1 MGSQEK
7 TCERSTL
14 AHTTTYR
21 MNTSVR
27 EAALATNSNYASMT
41 SRRWLK
47 IAGVFYRDYYCVRA
61 QHMTRATWTATVLLL
76 FSEIKDLRIR
86 VDCSNKGHAIAMIE
100 ACRILLQRRQDK
112 RRLIQATE
120 QW

>member
-1 MGSQEK
+1 
-7 TCERSTL
+7 
-14 AHTTTYR
+14 
-21 MNTSVR
+21 
-27 EAALATNSNYASMT
+27 
-41 SRRWLK
+41 
-47 IAGVFYRDYYCVRA
+47 
-61 QHMTRATWTATVLLL
+61 MTRATWTATVLLL